1 MPRGIPSEVIQ
12 HFQSV
17 PLFSAVSKKGIRSI
31 VSAATEVDVGAGRVL
46 VQEGDYDRDLF
57 VILRGEATVTQRGRK
72 LATLGPGDF
81 FGELALLERSPRT
94 ATVRAATDMRVMV
107 LGRREVL
114 DIVEREPPLARRML
128 EVLASRV
135 RANESSVQ
143 H

>member
-1 MPRGIPSEVIQ
+1 MPRGIPSEVIE

-31 VSAATEVDVGAGRVL
+31 VSAATEVDVEVGRVL
-46 VQEGDYDRDLF
+46 VREGDYDRDLF
-57 VILRGEATVTQRGRK
+57 VILRGEATVTQRERK

-107 LGRREVL
+107 LGRREIL
-114 DIVEREPPLARRML
+114 DIVEREPTLARRML

-135 RANESSVQ
+135 RANERSVR

>member
-31 VSAATEVDVGAGRVL
+31 VSAATEVDVEAGRVL
-46 VQEGDYDRDLF
+46 VREGDYDRDLF
-57 VILRGEATVTQRGRK
+57 VILRGEATVIQRGRK

-94 ATVRAATDMRVMV
+94 ATVQAATDMRVMV
-107 LGRREVL
+107 LGRREIL
-114 DIVEREPPLARRML
+114 DIVEREPSLARRML